1 MEPWLSGAYIKA
13 CFLRIIGH
21 LPFAIVVMVLPGV
34 LNASFMNH
42 ERLKGQI
49 ALSGP
54 LPFGSAV
61 AWWVAVR
68 PAGRAAPE
76 ADATRVVH
84 GDPRCVAGHVLV
96 RRGRR
101 RRAAANGPAAQTR
114 RARRAIGT
122 THGLLVARTA
132 LQVQGQFLRER
143 LSGETAPCAP
153 KCFFLFVIETLQ
165 ALVVGPI
172 STDTEE
178 YFVFILCSQV
188 GV

>member
-1 MEPWLSGAYIKA
+1 
-13 CFLRIIGH
+13 
-21 LPFAIVVMVLPGV
+21 
-34 LNASFMNH
+34 
-42 ERLKGQI
+42 
-49 ALSGP
+49 
-54 LPFGSAV
+54 V

-84 GDPRCVAGHVLV
+84 GAGEQQQTAQPPRHGGRDVP
-96 RRGRR
+96 RRQRM
-101 RRAAANGPAAQTR
+101 P
-114 RARRAIGT
+114 
-122 THGLLVARTA
+122 LFVARTA
-132 LQVQGQFLRER
+132 LQVQGRFLRER
-143 LSGETAPCAP
+143 LRGDETAPCAP

>member
-1 MEPWLSGAYIKA
+1 
-13 CFLRIIGH
+13 

-101 RRAAANGPAAQTR
+101 RESSSKRPSRPDTAGAMCQRDNAW
-114 RARRAIGT
+114 
-122 THGLLVARTA
+122 VARGTHSA
-132 LQVQGQFLRER
+132 AGAGAISSRATER
-143 LSGETAPCAP
+143 
-153 KCFFLFVIETLQ
+153 
-165 ALVVGPI
+165 
-172 STDTEE
+172 
-178 YFVFILCSQV
+178 
-188 GV
+188 